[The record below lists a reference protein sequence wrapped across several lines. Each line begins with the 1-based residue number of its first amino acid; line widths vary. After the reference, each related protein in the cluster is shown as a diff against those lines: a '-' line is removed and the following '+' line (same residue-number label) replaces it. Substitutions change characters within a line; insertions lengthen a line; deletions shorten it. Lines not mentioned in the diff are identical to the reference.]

1 MTAGRLL
8 AGLLVL
14 AVGPSG
20 RLTAQ
25 VSFHVALGA
34 RYSSA
39 LVHDSIGTP
48 VDLRPTIAPAFLVA
62 ARQVLNPR
70 WSADI
75 TLDVAPSGL
84 RRHETGGSF
93 DAGSVT
99 TAAFT
104 VGLRRALPWGLSGRA
119 GFGALR
125 YLGASDGV
133 FREGSG
139 GLFPLGTLAVAIA
152 PPSLSRRRVELEARY
167 DVHRFITPALRSD
180 GFTGARP
187 VHRLA
192 LLVRLG
198 WGGASTP

>member
-1 MTAGRLL
+1 MHVWAVAHCRRDTPQASHWRANRTSWMTAGRLL

-34 RYSSA
+34 RYSST

-139 GLFPLGTLAVAIA
+139 GLVPLGTLAVAIA

-167 DVHRFITPALRSD
+167 DVH
-180 GFTGARP
+180 
-187 VHRLA
+187 
-192 LLVRLG
+192 
-198 WGGASTP
+198 

>member
-8 AGLLVL
+8 ASLLVL
-14 AVGPSG
+14 AVWPSG

-39 LVHDSIGTP
+39 LVHDSIVTS
-48 VDLRPTIAPAFLVA
+48 VDLQPAIAPALLVA
-62 ARQVLNPR
+62 VRQVLSAR
-70 WSADI
+70 LSADI
-75 TLDVAPSGL
+75 TLDVAPTGL
-84 RRHETGGSF
+84 RRHEAGGSF

-152 PPSLSRRRVELEARY
+152 PPSLSRRLELEARY

-198 WGGASTP
+198 WGRTSAP